1 MTATTAR
8 DGTRTPSI
16 EPLVEIPEKYRDLF
30 ERPIVVSLATV
41 LPDGQPQV
49 TPVWCDLHEGH
60 IRVNT
65 AQGRRKHRDMVE
77 RPQVTVM
84 ALDPD
89 NPFRYVEVRGRVVQ
103 ITEEGADAHIDAL
116 AKQYLGVDRYPNHSD
131 QETRVTCVIAPRL
144 ISAMG

>member
-1 MTATTAR
+1 M
-8 DGTRTPSI
+8 
-16 EPLVEIPEKYRDLF
+16 VEIPEKYRDLF

-49 TPVWCDLHEGH
+49 TPVWCDLHDGRL
-60 IRVNT
+60 RVNT
-65 AQGRRKHRDMVE
+65 AKGRRKHRDMVE

-89 NPFRYVEVRGRVVQ
+89 NPFRYVEVRGRVVE

-131 QETRVTCVIAPRL
+131 QEIRVICVIEPHV